1 MVIAMV
7 RVFAHAKVGRLFI
20 TVRYSSR
27 SVNNSQNQLPFVSWY
42 YATDKPKRQSFRDL
56 DDGNDILTQKS
67 RSSSG
72 KQKQLEVFLQN
83 EEYYKKPAKKFKPF
97 NKQDSANLEK
107 AYQDYISHMQ
117 KVELR
122 KGVLITNNSF
132 DSQSQYTVQVNEDRL
147 FQVDVHKWELE
158 PVYWEGAVYEV
169 RRGAW
174 FTPDKTPVNASVMIQ
189 LESHYHK
196 LHQSQTREKGKSQG
210 TKHLSN
216 KPSASTDSNS
226 FIPLYKTLEYCVD
239 YGLDPAIQKNE
250 HEQLVRKLPKRKPT
264 HYLYFNDQDLRDET
278 VFVIPFDQKSY
289 YSGGIALNLLRN
301 GIITIGVTKLS
312 RNINSTEQEK
322 QQLQIDSTKSEKNK
336 EEKLK
341 KEAYSVFGG
350 LIPESV
356 SNLVS
361 TNWASVLGVS
371 FMGSK
376 KTSIE
381 EQKQKEQEA
390 AEKTM
395 KEEIEKDFDTSNT
408 DDNSETGSASNER
421 QIDHLVFCIHGIGQT
436 LGRKYQYVNFSHTVN
451 VLRKNMKTLYGTTE
465 KFQKLN
471 ENDKKNSRIQ
481 VLPITWRHR
490 IGFNTEDLD
499 TNRNIAEL
507 PTLLD
512 LTLDG
517 VRPIRKLIGDIALDI
532 LLYDEEYYQ
541 EKILKEVISE
551 LNRIH
556 ELYCRN
562 NPNFKGNISVIGH
575 SLGSLIFFDILSK
588 PELAKQLNFDVVNFF
603 GIGSPVGVF
612 KLIQRTMIGDPALAF
627 NQKNGM
633 HKRADPSLVRYAN
646 LACENFYN
654 VYHMCDPISF
664 RVEPLVD
671 RRMAHIEQESLHTL
685 SATNQIAAKV
695 LEISES
701 LPSPNASF
709 TTVKDQLLARVRKT
723 DGVHLDYH
731 AHSNNTVTSKIALN
745 KDLLEKLLQVNKK
758 NGRVDYSLK
767 SGLLEMDVINAI
779 KSHVSYF
786 EDLDVSGFLMTELL
800 KKPTLVYNKHVE
812 LKK

>member
-1 MVIAMV
+1 ML
-7 RVFAHAKVGRLFI
+7 RVSFHANVGRLFI
-20 TVRYSSR
+20 AVRFSST
-27 SVNNSQNQLPFVSWY
+27 SASKYEKQLPFVSWY

-56 DDGNDILTQKS
+56 DEENDILTQKS
-67 RSSSG
+67 HSSTK
-72 KQKQLEVFLQN
+72 KQKQLEIFLQN

-107 AYQDYISHMQ
+107 AYQQYISHMQ
-117 KVELR
+117 KVELK
-122 KGVLITNNSF
+122 KGVLITNNSL
-132 DSQSQYTVQVNEDRL
+132 DTESQYTVQVNEDKL
-147 FQVDVHKWELE
+147 FQVDIHRWELE

-189 LESHYHK
+189 LESHYQK
-196 LHQSQTREKGKSQG
+196 LHKSKNKENGRSQ
-210 TKHLSN
+210 N
-216 KPSASTDSNS
+216 KKLLPNTWSASADKNS

-239 YGLDPAIQKNE
+239 YGLDPTTQNSE
-250 HEQLVRKLPKRKPT
+250 HEQLIRKLPKRKPT

-322 QQLQIDSTKSEKNK
+322 QQLQIDSAKSEKNT

-341 KEAYSVFGG
+341 KEAYNVFGG
-350 LIPESV
+350 LIPQSV

-381 EQKQKEQEA
+381 EQKRKEQEA

-408 DDNSETGSASNER
+408 DENSATGGANNER

-451 VLRKNMKTLYGTTE
+451 VLRKNIKTLYGTTE
-465 KFQKLN
+465 TLQKLN

-490 IGFNTEDLD
+490 IGFNTEDMD
-499 TNRNIAEL
+499 KNRSIAEL

-517 VRPIRKLIGDIALDI
+517 VKPIRKLIGDIALDI

-556 ELYCRN
+556 ELYCKN
-562 NPNFKGNISVIGH
+562 NPNFKGKVSVIGH

-588 PELAKQLNFDVVNFF
+588 PELAKQLNFNVVNFF

-612 KLIQRTMIGDPALAF
+612 KLIQRTMIGDPALSF
-627 NQKNGM
+627 NQRNGT
-633 HKRADPSLVRYAN
+633 HKKSQSSLVKYAN

-654 VYHMCDPISF
+654 VYHMCDPIGF

-671 RRMAHIEQESLHTL
+671 RRMAHIEQESVRTL

-701 LPSPNASF
+701 LPSPNGSSV
-709 TTVKDQLLARVRKT
+709 TVKDQYLARVRKT
-723 DGVHLDYH
+723 DGVHLDYYT
-731 AHSNNTVTSKIALN
+731 HSNNNVSSKIALN

-786 EDLDVSGFLMTELL
+786 EDLDVSGFLVSELL
-800 KKPTLVYNKHVE
+800 KKPTLVFNKHVE